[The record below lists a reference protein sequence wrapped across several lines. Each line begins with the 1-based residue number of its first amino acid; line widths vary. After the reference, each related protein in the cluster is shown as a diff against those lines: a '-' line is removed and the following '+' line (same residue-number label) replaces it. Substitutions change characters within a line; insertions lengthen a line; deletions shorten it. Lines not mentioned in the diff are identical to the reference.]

1 MSMRKRIKKLE
12 TASENEFKVVVTEG
26 QFFDK
31 NGAPISTEGAYPRN
45 LVENVHRAIVS
56 VSGSEEAETLE
67 RKDGETGAEFMRR
80 FEQMGIQ
87 IGKKV
92 GATVTLRWDVKWI

>member
-1 MSMRKRIKKLE
+1 MRKRIQKLE

-31 NGAPISTEGAYPRN
+31 NGAPISTEGEYPRN
-45 LVENVHRAIVS
+45 LEENAHRAIVR
-56 VSGSEEAETLE
+56 VFGSEEAENLE
-67 RKDGETGAEFMRR
+67 RKDGEAGAEFMRR

-87 IGKKV
+87 IGKNV
-92 GATVTLRWDVKWI
+92 GATVTLRWDVK